1 MSPNFDEDSGEGS
14 PRLGRDGA
22 GEPGIRAMS
31 AVVIAAGVIAGL
43 YFGSVILE
51 PFALAV
57 LLSLMLA
64 PAVRLLRSY
73 IGRVPAVVAAVLLAF
88 VVILGV
94 AASVGDE
101 VFTLA
106 QNLPKYE
113 YNIAGKIRSL
123 NGMPGGGIVGRV
135 TKVFQDLS
143 AEFSASSNSLAS
155 PSGSTGTASGSPLP
169 VEIKQPQAA
178 PLQVLHDVVGPLLPA
193 LAATGLVGLFAILI
207 LLQREDLRGRLLRLA
222 GVGDLERTTAAMN
235 EAAARL
241 SAYLLMQ
248 LAVGIGYGTAIGIGL
263 AVIGIPNAALWAV
276 LGIITRFIPYI
287 GGPLTAIVPCMLAIA
302 VDPGW
307 SMLAWTVALFAVAE
321 TFTANVV
328 EPWVYARSTGLSAVA
343 IVAAAAFWTWLWGTV
358 GLLLATPLTVCLVV
372 LGRYVPQLHFL
383 EVLLGNEQVL
393 SPPERFYQRLLARD
407 PEEATEE
414 AEAYAREH
422 SLEAFFDE
430 VAIPALAMA
439 QADSDRAVLP
449 AARLATIAAGLA
461 TVLDNLA
468 EENQPEEDRRRESI
482 VCLAGRNEL
491 DLAAAWLL
499 QHLLRQ
505 RGHAVQVFSPD
516 ALTTFNL
523 DRLPLRN
530 APVVCLS
537 LLSVRSSA
545 RVQYLIRRVRR
556 RARHARLL
564 VGFWGHERSALADS
578 DAVVTTIADAI
589 ATSLAEAVVEI
600 EAVMPGHPPAL
611 ARQSA

>member
-1 MSPNFDEDSGEGS
+1 MSGNFADSGDRAGGFGPSGS
-14 PRLGRDGA
+14 
-22 GEPGIRAMS
+22 GEPGVGAMA
-31 AVVIAAGVIAGL
+31 AVVITAAVIAGL
-43 YFGSVILE
+43 YFGSVILQ

-64 PAVRLLRSY
+64 PAVRALRPY
-73 IGRVPAVVAAVLLAF
+73 IGRAPAVFAAVLVAF
-88 VVILGV
+88 ILIFGV

-113 YNIAGKIRSL
+113 YNIAAKIRSL
-123 NGMPGGGIVGRV
+123 NGMPGGGIVSRV
-135 TKVFQDLS
+135 TQVFQDLS
-143 AEFSASSNSLAS
+143 NELSATSALA
-155 PSGSTGTASGSPLP
+155 PQTGTGTTQAPVP
-169 VEIKQPQAA
+169 VEIKKSEPAQF
-178 PLQVLHDVVGPLLPA
+178 QVLRDVLGPLLPA
-193 LAATGLVGLFAILI
+193 LAAAGLVGLFTILI

-222 GVGDLERTTAAMN
+222 GVGDLQRTTAAMD
-235 EAAARL
+235 EAAARV
-241 SAYLLMQ
+241 SRYLLMQ
-248 LAVGIGYGTAIGIGL
+248 LAVGIAYGVAIGVGL
-263 AVIGIPNAALWAV
+263 AVIGIPNAPLWAIV
-276 LGIITRFIPYI
+276 GIVTRFIPYI
-287 GGPLTAIVPCMLAIA
+287 GGPLTAIVPGMLAIA

-307 SMLAWTVALFAVAE
+307 SKLLWTIALFAVVE
-321 TFTANVV
+321 TVTANVA
-328 EPWVYARSTGLSAVA
+328 EPWIYARSTGLSAVA

-372 LGRYVPQLHFL
+372 LGRYVPHLQFL
-383 EVLLGNEQVL
+383 DVLLGNEPVL

-414 AEAYAREH
+414 AELYAREH
-422 SLEAFFDE
+422 SIDAFFDD
-430 VAIPALAMA
+430 VAVPALAMA
-439 QADSDRAVLP
+439 QTDSDRGALP
-449 AARLATIAAGLA
+449 APRRAAIAGGLA

-468 EENQPEEDRRRESI
+468 EDGQPDDDQRREPI

-499 QHLLRQ
+499 QHLLRR
-505 RGHAVQVFSPD
+505 RGHPVQVFSPD

-537 LLSVRSSA
+537 LLSAGSSA

-564 VGFWGHERSALADS
+564 VGFWGQPREALANADP
-578 DAVVTTIADAI
+578 AVTAIADATVI
-589 ATSLAEAVVEI
+589 SLAGAVAEI
-600 EAVMPGHPPAL
+600 EAAVPDHPPRL
-611 ARQSA
+611 ARQTA

>member
-1 MSPNFDEDSGEGS
+1 MAS
-14 PRLGRDGA
+14 
-22 GEPGIRAMS
+22 I
-31 AVVIAAGVIAGL
+31 VIAAGVIAGL

-64 PAVRLLRSY
+64 PAVRALRPY
-73 IGRVPAVVAAVLLAF
+73 IGRVPAVVTAVLVAF

-113 YNIAGKIRSL
+113 YNIATKIRSL
-123 NGMPGGGIVGRV
+123 NGLPGGGIVGRV
-135 TKVFQDLS
+135 TQVFRDLS
-143 AEFSASSNSLAS
+143 NEFSASSHPVA
-155 PSGSTGTASGSPLP
+155 PPPGAGPAAGPPVP
-169 VEIKQPQAA
+169 VEIKQPQTA
-178 PLQVLHDVVGPLLPA
+178 PLQVLRNVAGPLLPV
-193 LAATGLVGLFAILI
+193 LAAAGLVGLFVILI

-235 EAAARL
+235 EAAARV

-248 LAVGIGYGTAIGIGL
+248 LAVGIGYGAAIGIGL
-263 AVIGIPNAALWAV
+263 AAIGIPNAPLWAV
-276 LGIITRFIPYI
+276 LGIVTRFIPYI

-307 SMLAWTVALFAVAE
+307 SRLLWTVALFAVAE
-321 TFTANVV
+321 TVTANIA
-328 EPWVYARSTGLSAVA
+328 EPWIYARSTGLSAVA
-343 IVAAAAFWTWLWGTV
+343 IVAAAAFWTWLWGAV

-372 LGRYVPQLHFL
+372 LGRYVPHLRFL
-383 EVLLGNEQVL
+383 DVLLGNQPVL
-393 SPPERFYQRLLARD
+393 SAQERFYQRLLARD

-414 AEAYAREH
+414 AEAYARDR
-422 SLEAFFDE
+422 SLDAFFDE

-439 QADSDRAVLP
+439 QADSDRGVLP
-449 AARLATIAAGLA
+449 APRRATIAAGLA

-468 EENQPEEDRRRESI
+468 EDGQPEEDRRREPI

-499 QHLLRQ
+499 QHLLRR

-516 ALTTFNL
+516 ALTSFNL

-537 LLSVRSSA
+537 LLSARSSA
-545 RVQYLIRRVRR
+545 RVQYLVRRVRR

-564 VGFWGHERSALADS
+564 VAFWGQDRTMLGDADP
-578 DAVVTTIADAI
+578 AVTAIADAV
-589 ATSLAEAVVEI
+589 ATSLSEAVAEI
-600 EAVMPGHPPAL
+600 ETAVPAHTPML
-611 ARQSA
+611 SRQSA

>member
-1 MSPNFDEDSGEGS
+1 
-14 PRLGRDGA
+14 
-22 GEPGIRAMS
+22 
-31 AVVIAAGVIAGL
+31 
-43 YFGSVILE
+43 
-51 PFALAV
+51 
-57 LLSLMLA
+57 
-64 PAVRLLRSY
+64 
-73 IGRVPAVVAAVLLAF
+73 
-88 VVILGV
+88 
-94 AASVGDE
+94 
-101 VFTLA
+101 
-106 QNLPKYE
+106 
-113 YNIAGKIRSL
+113 
-123 NGMPGGGIVGRV
+123 
-135 TKVFQDLS
+135 LS
-143 AEFSASSNSLAS
+143 AELSASSNSLAPQS
-155 PSGSTGTASGSPLP
+155 ATGTASGPPVP

-178 PLQVLHDVVGPLLPA
+178 PLQVLRDVVGPLLPA
-193 LAATGLVGLFAILI
+193 LAATGLVGLFAMLI

-235 EAAARL
+235 EAAERL
-241 SAYLLMQ
+241 SRYLLMQ
-248 LAVGIGYGTAIGIGL
+248 LAVGIGYGAAIGIGL
-263 AVIGIPNAALWAV
+263 AVIGIPNAPLWAV
-276 LGIITRFIPYI
+276 LGIVTRFIPYI

-307 SMLAWTVALFAVAE
+307 SKLLWTVALFAVVE

-383 EVLLGNEQVL
+383 DVLLGNEPVL
-393 SPPERFYQRLLARD
+393 SPAERFYQRLLARD
-407 PEEATEE
+407 PEEATEQ

-422 SLEAFFDE
+422 SIEAFFDD

-439 QADSDRAVLP
+439 QADSDRGVLP
-449 AARLATIAAGLA
+449 APRRAAIAAGLA

-468 EENQPEEDRRRESI
+468 EDGQPEEDQQREPI

-499 QHLLRQ
+499 QHLLRR
-505 RGHAVQVFSPD
+505 RGHPVQVFSPD

-537 LLSVRSSA
+537 LLSAGSSA
-545 RVQYLIRRVRR
+545 RVQYLVRRVRR

-564 VGFWGHERSALADS
+564 IGFWGQRRDALADT
-578 DAVVTTIADAI
+578 DAAVTTIADAV
-589 ATSLAEAVVEI
+589 ATSLAEAIAEI
-600 EAVMPGHPPAL
+600 EAVVPDPAPAL